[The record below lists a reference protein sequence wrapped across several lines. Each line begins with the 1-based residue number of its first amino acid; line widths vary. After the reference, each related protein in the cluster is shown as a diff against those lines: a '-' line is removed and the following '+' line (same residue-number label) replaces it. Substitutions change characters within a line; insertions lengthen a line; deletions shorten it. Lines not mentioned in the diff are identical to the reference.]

1 MRRLLIISALL
12 LFVSARSAI
21 AQNVS
26 IGDTIQIVM
35 VERPLLVF
43 EGRLAGV
50 TEDSIFISLSDQP
63 DVRRAR
69 GTVRTVY
76 VLRRGDGDN
85 VTGGWVGMP
94 LGFFLGGVGGFAAAG
109 PHLLGR
115 VLGGIGGA
123 VVGVFIGAAAG
134 DAIANP
140 HHPWKWVAVPWP
152 SQPLPEAAPR

>member
-1 MRRLLIISALL
+1 MRRLLITSALL
-12 LFVSARSAI
+12 LSVSARPAI
-21 AQNVS
+21 AQSVS

-35 VERPLLVF
+35 VERPLLIF
-43 EGRLAGV
+43 EGKLAGV
-50 TEDSIFISLSDQP
+50 TEDSIFISLSGEP

-76 VLRRGDGDN
+76 VLRRGYGDN
-85 VTGGWVGMP
+85 VAGGWVGMP
-94 LGFFLGGVGGFAAAG
+94 VGFVVGGVGGIAAAG
-109 PHLLGR
+109 PHVLGR

-123 VVGVFIGAAAG
+123 VVGAVIGAVAG

-140 HHPWKWVAVPWP
+140 HHPWEWAPVPWP